1 LIAKDPAYPEA
12 FSYSIL
18 QILPLTFARS
28 EVLKWESLYKQ
39 KLGSRA
45 IGLNVN

>member
-18 QILPLTFARS
+18 QILPLTFART
-28 EVLKWESLYKQ
+28 EVLKWEGRYKQ

-45 IGLNVN
+45 KV